1 MVRLSDFNK
10 YWNEKVNILSVCVSG
25 MVTDLVTDPDS
36 FFRRRA
42 ENPRLL
48 VSFGIVL
55 LAAILAAVTSYLQPN
70 VIGQVFQQ
78 AAQQQ
83 GQQLNQST
91 VQAFA
96 SAIGTLATIFSFIG
110 TFISWIIYSIVFYL
124 IARFAFSG
132 DGSFGN
138 TFAFTGW
145 GFVPTVIGNLIS
157 VIATYYV
164 FAGVT
169 LPENAEAASE
179 MLTQLQSDPALFV
192 ATLIGLVLLLWSGAI
207 WMYAMG
213 HLHDISLRNAA
224 ITVWIPVII
233 DILLGLG
240 GIL

>member
-1 MVRLSDFNK
+1 MV
-10 YWNEKVNILSVCVSG
+10 I
-25 MVTDLVTDPDS
+25 DLVTDPDS
-36 FFRRRA
+36 FFGSRA

-48 VSFGIVL
+48 VPFGIVL
-55 LAAILAAVTSYLQPN
+55 LAAILAAVAAYIVPN
-70 VIGQVFQQ
+70 VAGQALQQ

-83 GQQLNQST
+83 GQQFNQST
-91 VQAFA
+91 VQAVSSIF
-96 SAIGTLATIFSFIG
+96 GTLTTVFSFIG
-110 TFISWIIYSIVFYL
+110 AFISWIIYSIVFYL

-132 DGSFGN
+132 DGSLGN

-145 GFVPTVIGNLIS
+145 GFVPTVIGNIIS

-179 MLTQLQSDPALFV
+179 ILTQLQSDPALLV

-207 WMYAMG
+207 WMYAMR